1 MTARVNSSGTA
12 LVAGGAGFL
21 GSYLCER
28 LIAEGWRVICV
39 DNLHTGTLENLS
51 DLSRESR
58 FSLIEADI
66 TKPLPRQIN
75 VDRIY
80 NLACPASPRHYQ
92 ADPVHTLLT
101 NVVGMRN
108 LLELARTNEAR
119 ILQTSTSEVYGDPA
133 EHPQNEA
140 YWGNVNPTGIRACY
154 DEGKRAAETLC
165 FDYKRR
171 HGVSVRVARVF
182 NTYGPR
188 MRPDDGRIVSN
199 LVVQAISGMPHTIY
213 GSGEQTRSFCYVSD
227 LIEGLSR
234 LIALDQEIDMPINLG
249 NPEEFS
255 INELAALVRTMT
267 GSASEVS
274 YFPLPSDDPRC
285 RRPDISRA
293 KALLDWVPVVPV
305 RQGIQATIDWFAGR
319 QGGKL
324 VPAQSDMI
332 AAD

>member
-1 MTARVNSSGTA
+1 MTMRGNTSRTA

-21 GSYLCER
+21 GSFLCER
-28 LIAEGWRVICV
+28 LVAEGWRVICV
-39 DNLHTGTLENLS
+39 DNLHTGTAENVGGLAR
-51 DLSRESR
+51 DSR

-66 TKPLPRQIN
+66 TKPLPGRLQ
-75 VDRIY
+75 VSRIY
-80 NLACPASPRHYQ
+80 NLACPASPPHYQ

-101 NVVGMRN
+101 NVLGMRN
-108 LLELARTNEAR
+108 LLELARANDAR
-119 ILQTSTSEVYGDPA
+119 ILQTSTSEVYGDPVQ
-133 EHPQNEA
+133 HPQTEG
-140 YWGNVNPTGIRACY
+140 YWGNVNPIGIRACY

-199 LVVQAISGMPHTIY
+199 LIVQALSGKPLTIY
-213 GSGEQTRSFCYVSD
+213 GTGEQTRSFCYVSD

-234 LIALDQEIDMPINLG
+234 LIALDQEIDMPVNLG
-249 NPEEFS
+249 NPEEYS
-255 INELAALVRTMT
+255 INELATLVSAMT
-267 GSASEVS
+267 GSTSKVE
-274 YFPLPSDDPRC
+274 YFRLPSDDPRC

-293 KALLDWVPVVPV
+293 SALLKWAPRIPV
-305 RQGIQATIDWFAGR
+305 RQGIQMTIDWFAGR
-319 QGGKL
+319 RNGGMIL
-324 VPAQSDMI
+324 SPGEMI

>member
-1 MTARVNSSGTA
+1 MTIRSNSSGTA

-21 GSYLCER
+21 GSFLCER

-39 DNLHTGTLENLS
+39 DNLHTGTLENLNG
-51 DLSRESR
+51 LSRDSR
-58 FSLIEADI
+58 FSLIEADV
-66 TKPLPRQIN
+66 TKPLPDRMH
-75 VDRIY
+75 VARIY
-80 NLACPASPRHYQ
+80 NLACPASPPHYQ

-101 NVVGMRN
+101 NVLGMRN
-108 LLELARTNEAR
+108 LLELARTSGAR

-133 EHPQNEA
+133 QHPQTEA

-199 LVVQAISGMPHTIY
+199 LVVQAISGKPLTIY

-234 LIALDQEIDMPINLG
+234 LIALDQEIDMPVNLG

-255 INELAALVRTMT
+255 INELAELVSAMT
-267 GSASEVS
+267 GSTSEVH

-293 KALLDWVPVVPV
+293 LALLDWVPVVPV
-305 RQGIQATIDWFAGR
+305 RQGVQATIDWFTGW
-319 QGGKL
+319 QDGK
-324 VPAQSDMI
+324 VASESSEMI

>member
-1 MTARVNSSGTA
+1 MANRAKSSGTA

-21 GSYLCER
+21 GSYLCGR

-51 DLSRESR
+51 DLYRESR

-66 TKPLPRQIN
+66 TRPLSDRMH

-80 NLACPASPRHYQ
+80 NLACPASPPHYQ

-101 NVVGMRN
+101 NVLGMRN
-108 LLELARTNEAR
+108 LLELARTSEAR
-119 ILQTSTSEVYGDPA
+119 VLQTSTSEVYGDPA
-133 EHPQNEA
+133 QHPQTEA

-171 HGVSVRVARVF
+171 HGVDVRVARVF

-199 LVVQAISGMPHTIY
+199 LVVQAIGGKPLTIY

-234 LIALDQEIDMPINLG
+234 LIALDQDIDMPVNLG
-249 NPEEFS
+249 NPEEYT
-255 INELAALVRTMT
+255 INDLAALVRAMT
-267 GSASEVS
+267 GSLSEVR

-293 KALLDWVPVVPV
+293 TALLDWVPVVPV
-305 RQGIQATIDWFAGR
+305 RHGIQATIDWFAGR
-319 QGGKL
+319 RDGRV
-324 VPAQSDMI
+324 VPERSEMT
-332 AAD
+332 AAG